1 MIHTISALVKNRP
14 GVLAEMAGR
23 FGSSQVNIRSI
34 SCGETE
40 NPEVSRMVISVEADD
55 DAVTA
60 ITSDMESLDVVIQ
73 VDDLGR
79 KEFVDRELVLA
90 KLTMDRETTTQL
102 MQIFEVFRAHV
113 VGMGQETITVEL
125 SGDQERV
132 DGFIQMV
139 APFGIRSLC
148 RSGRIALKRGDD

>member
-1 MIHTISALVKNRP
+1 MIHTISALVENRP

-60 ITSDMESLDVVIQ
+60 ITRDMESLDVVIQ

-90 KLTMDRETTTQL
+90 KLNMDRETTTQL

-113 VGMGQETITVEL
+113 VGMGKETITVEL

-139 APFGIRSLC
+139 APFGVRSLC

>member
-23 FGSSQVNIRSI
+23 FGNSQVNIRSI

-55 DAVTA
+55 DAVTT